1 MAKQKKHP
9 SGTIAQNKKA
19 LHDYFIEQRF
29 EAGVALA
36 GWEVKSL
43 RAGKAQLVDSYVL
56 LKDGEAWLL
65 GSHITPLT
73 TASTHVIADPVRTRK
88 LLLHKREL
96 GKLFGAVQQKGYAC
110 VALSMYWKKHLV
122 KCEIAL
128 AKGKKDFDKRHT
140 EKERDSDREI
150 QRAMRHGRTTER
162 LPARASL
169 VLLHAASALRAL
181 HPARLFLDLR
191 QDLLHIVDVLVGH
204 LPGQLRLTADDRVV

>member
-9 SGTIAQNKKA
+9 TGTIALNKKA
-19 LHDYFIEQRF
+19 LHDYSIENKF
-29 EAGVALA
+29 EAGIALS

-56 LKDGEAWLL
+56 LKDGEAYLF
-65 GSHITPLT
+65 GAHITPLK
-73 TASTHVIADPVRTRK
+73 TASTHVIADPIRTRK

-110 VALSMYWKKHLV
+110 VALALYWKKHLI

-128 AKGKKDFDKRHT
+128 AKGKKEFDKRAT

-150 QRAMRHGRTTER
+150 SRAIRNKGKE
-162 LPARASL
+162 
-169 VLLHAASALRAL
+169 
-181 HPARLFLDLR
+181 D
-191 QDLLHIVDVLVGH
+191 
-204 LPGQLRLTADDRVV
+204 

>member
-1 MAKQKKHP
+1 M
-9 SGTIAQNKKA
+9 
-19 LHDYFIEQRF
+19 
-29 EAGVALA
+29 
-36 GWEVKSL
+36 
-43 RAGKAQLVDSYVL
+43 L

-128 AKGKKDFDKRHT
+128 AKGKKDFDKRH
-140 EKERDSDREI
+140 REGA
-150 QRAMRHGRTTER
+150 RLRSGDPARHAPRQGRLSAS
-162 LPARASL
+162 LPAPR
-169 VLLHAASALRAL
+169 
-181 HPARLFLDLR
+181 
-191 QDLLHIVDVLVGH
+191 
-204 LPGQLRLTADDRVV
+204 

>member
-1 MAKQKKHP
+1 MNKAKEKKD
-9 SGTIAQNKKA
+9 SGNSTIALNKRA
-19 LHDYFIEQRF
+19 RHEYHIDERY
-29 EAGVALA
+29 EAGVSLS

-73 TASTHVIADPVRTRK
+73 TASTHVIADPLRTRK

-110 VALSMYWKKHLV
+110 VALALYWKKHLI

-128 AKGKKDFDKRHT
+128 AKGKKEFDKRAT

-150 QRAMRHGRTTER
+150 SRVMRNKGKEE
-162 LPARASL
+162 
-169 VLLHAASALRAL
+169 
-181 HPARLFLDLR
+181 
-191 QDLLHIVDVLVGH
+191 
-204 LPGQLRLTADDRVV
+204 

>member
-9 SGTIAQNKKA
+9 TGTIAQNKKA
-19 LHDYFIEQRF
+19 RHDYFIEQRF
-29 EAGVALA
+29 EAGMVLA

-88 LLLHKREL
+88 LLLNKREL
-96 GKLFGAVQQKGYAC
+96 EKLFAGVQQKGYTC
-110 VALSMYWKKHLV
+110 VCTSLYWSKHLI

-128 AKGKKDFDKRHT
+128 GKGKKEYDKRDT
-140 EKERDSDREI
+140 ERERDAGREL
-150 QRAMRHGRTTER
+150 QRAVRNKGKE
-162 LPARASL
+162 
-169 VLLHAASALRAL
+169 
-181 HPARLFLDLR
+181 D
-191 QDLLHIVDVLVGH
+191 
-204 LPGQLRLTADDRVV
+204 

>member
-9 SGTIAQNKKA
+9 TGTIALNKKA
-19 LHDYFIEQRF
+19 LHDYSIENKF
-29 EAGVALA
+29 EAGIALS

-56 LKDGEAWLL
+56 LKDGEAYLF
-65 GSHITPLT
+65 GAHITPLI
-73 TASTHVIADPVRTRK
+73 TASTHVIADPTRTRK

-110 VALSMYWKKHLV
+110 VALALYWKKHLI

-128 AKGKKDFDKRHT
+128 AKGKKEFDKRAT

-150 QRAMRHGRTTER
+150 SRVMRNKGKEE
-162 LPARASL
+162 
-169 VLLHAASALRAL
+169 
-181 HPARLFLDLR
+181 
-191 QDLLHIVDVLVGH
+191 
-204 LPGQLRLTADDRVV
+204 